1 MPGHGRCKT
10 SEEKTWILESH
21 ADSDWSGNKS
31 HRRSTSCGLHVMNGQ
46 YMFGSS
52 RTQRVVS
59 LSSCEAEL
67 HALVS
72 TLSDGI
78 YIRRCFEFVIGAKI
92 QHILLTDSSSAR
104 QLISRQGTGK
114 AKHVSGKILWIQDH
128 VRQAFVDISQISTTW
143 NVADIGTKPLSK
155 QRMQLLLHEV
165 GVHSG
170 NGEFRVGQ
178 EEFEQQSLRHTGGP
192 QISKLAKAVA
202 RVIMVLGL
210 EPLSVAGAG
219 IPGDDLQCSADMVVQ
234 SNDDDHFWVFFW
246 MAVLFL
252 LWTGF
257 VYKAW
262 RFAKD
267 VRGELSSHSYQLAD
281 GDRCYGNQ
289 EQKLNSQQES
299 LSALEGWVA
308 NVEGQITMV
317 SDYSESVHHGLVELG
332 GFTRLT
338 DLTPDERRC
347 MYSAE
352 RANLVSRNTMGADY
366 YMRCVRQQF
375 GGGQGQNTDGDEAM
389 ESESDSQ
396 ADDPPTA
403 ENAASGSGNGP
414 SSSPTGML
422 NLQDDLVTQLNAA
435 LARESYRDASI
446 IQHMMMDLLDLSHQN
461 GFYNTERRN
470 RFLGML
476 NQRFTEMRDFAR
488 FHGNPDVATV
498 YDSYLNSWRRFMH

>member
-1 MPGHGRCKT
+1 
-10 SEEKTWILESH
+10 
-21 ADSDWSGNKS
+21 
-31 HRRSTSCGLHVMNGQ
+31 
-46 YMFGSS
+46 
-52 RTQRVVS
+52 
-59 LSSCEAEL
+59 
-67 HALVS
+67 
-72 TLSDGI
+72 
-78 YIRRCFEFVIGAKI
+78 
-92 QHILLTDSSSAR
+92 
-104 QLISRQGTGK
+104 
-114 AKHVSGKILWIQDH
+114 
-128 VRQAFVDISQISTTW
+128 
-143 NVADIGTKPLSK
+143 
-155 QRMQLLLHEV
+155 MQLLLHEV

-178 EEFEQQSLRHTGGP
+178 EEFEQQSLRHNNGP
-192 QISKLAKAVA
+192 KISKLAKAVA

-219 IPGDDLQCSADMVVQ
+219 IQGDDLQCSADMVVQ
-234 SNDDDHFWVFFW
+234 SNDDGHFWVFFW

-267 VRGELSSHSYQLAD
+267 VREELSSHSYQLAD

-289 EQKLNSQQES
+289 QQKLDSQQDS

-347 MYSAE
+347 MYNAE

-375 GGGQGQNTDGDEAM
+375 GGGRGQNTDAGEAV
-389 ESESDSQ
+389 ESETDSQ
-396 ADDPPTA
+396 AEDPPVTA
-403 ENAASGSGNGP
+403 SAGSSSGERP
-414 SSSPTGML
+414 SSSPTGMV

-446 IQHMMMDLLDLSHQN
+446 IQRLMMDLLDLSHQN

-476 NQRFTEMRDFAR
+476 NQRFTEMRDYAR
-488 FHGNPDVATV
+488 FHGNPDVAAV
-498 YDSYLNSWRRFMH
+498 YESYLSSWRRFMH